1 MIAGAQ
7 STDAPKAVAQLDRL
21 ARTYWRPLY
30 AYVRGT
36 GRTHE
41 QAADEVQAFFASLV
55 MRDSLRHVQPGATRF
70 RSFLLACLKNS
81 LASAGRRGLAQK
93 RGGNASHV
101 PLDELESG
109 VVPSLPDSASP
120 QEALD
125 RVWAQE
131 IFDRAFRR
139 LQDDAKERGREDIFA
154 MLRPI
159 LLGTTPEGGYAAVGA
174 DLGVAEGTARKMV
187 FDLRVRLGEFLR
199 QEVLQT
205 VAQPE
210 DVEDELR
217 YLLGLL

>member
-7 STDAPKAVAQLDRL
+7 STDASKAIAQLDRL

-55 MRDSLRHVQPGATRF
+55 MRDSLRQVQPGVTRF

-81 LASAGRRGLAQK
+81 LASAGRRDLAQK

-101 PLDELESG
+101 PLDELGSG
-109 VVPSLPDSASP
+109 VVPPIPNAATP

-131 IFDRAFRR
+131 IFDRAFDR
-139 LQDDAKERGREDIFA
+139 LQCDARDRGREEIFTI
-154 MLRPI
+154 LRPV
-159 LLGTTPEGGYAAVGA
+159 LLGATPEGGYAAVGA
-174 DLGVAEGTARKMV
+174 DLGVTEGTARKMV
-187 FDLRVRLGEFLR
+187 FDLRVRFGEFLR

-205 VAQPE
+205 VARAE